1 MAKHY
6 WLVKQ
11 EPSDYAW
18 SAFEKDGRA
27 AWTGVRNFAARLHL
41 RAMAEGDRVA
51 YYHSNEGKEVVGVAQ
66 VVRTAYPDPTAEEGD
81 WSAVDLAPLHP
92 LKASVPLTV
101 IKADKVLKEMALVKQ
116 SRLSVMPVTP
126 AQWERLMELGK
137 VG

>member
-1 MAKHY
+1 
-6 WLVKQ
+6 
-11 EPSDYAW
+11 
-18 SAFEKDGRA
+18 
-27 AWTGVRNFAARLHL
+27 
-41 RAMAEGDRVA
+41 MAEGDRVA